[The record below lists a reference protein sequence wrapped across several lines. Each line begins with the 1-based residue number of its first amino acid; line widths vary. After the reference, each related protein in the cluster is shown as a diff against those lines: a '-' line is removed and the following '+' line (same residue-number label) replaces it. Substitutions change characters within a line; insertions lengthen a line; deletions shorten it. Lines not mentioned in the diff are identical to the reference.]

1 MATRS
6 LIGIQFDNYIKYI
19 YCHYDGYPD
28 NQLPLLND
36 YYSNL
41 TDAEAL
47 ISLGDISY
55 LAEYVESDD
64 PDSLHSFDTPEDG
77 VVVAYGRDRGEP
89 WSQVKPKLV
98 ADLESYILAG
108 YNCGAEY
115 LYLFD
120 PSNSEWQYCDLHSRG
135 HLTWN
140 Y

>member
-6 LIGIQFDNYIKYI
+6 LIGIQFDNYIEYI

-36 YYSNL
+36 YYNNID
-41 TDAEAL
+41 DAEAL

-64 PDSLHSFDTPEDG
+64 PDSLHSFNNPEEG

-89 WSQVKPKLV
+89 WSRVRPKTV
-98 ADLESYILAG
+98 ADIESYISAG

-120 PSNSEWQYCDLHSRG
+120 PNNSVWRYCDLNSRG
-135 HLTWN
+135 DLTWD